1 MTFYS
6 VIIYHLTQIVKGC
19 IIPISDETAERK
31 ENRVSDSRRVGIMF
45 RVPPD
50 LHKEIVE
57 EAQGDDLRAGTSLNE
72 TLIFLVRTG
81 LRCLR
86 EERQRRLQRKEDTSG
101 NSRPEVLAA

>member
-1 MTFYS
+1 M
-6 VIIYHLTQIVKGC
+6 
-19 IIPISDETAERK
+19 
-31 ENRVSDSRRVGIMF
+31 SDSRRVGIMF

-57 EAQGDDLRAGTSLNE
+57 EAQGDDLRAGASLNE

-86 EERQRRLQRKEDTSG
+86 EERQRRLQQRKEDASG
-101 NSRPEVLAA
+101 NSRPEALAA